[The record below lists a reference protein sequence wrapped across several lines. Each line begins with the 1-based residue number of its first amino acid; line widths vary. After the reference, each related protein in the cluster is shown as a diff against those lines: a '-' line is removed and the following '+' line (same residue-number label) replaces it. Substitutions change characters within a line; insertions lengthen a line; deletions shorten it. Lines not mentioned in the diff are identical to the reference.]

1 MEAYAGNGSRYYG
14 PAPLQNNGT
23 FPKGQESCGTKY
35 LIDIIKYKAA
45 KRKMEAPA
53 GLSRKWGWRILS
65 FHLGEKAQEV
75 FGAGKKS
82 AVSGFSSGGRP
93 GRDAIDLP
101 AAAGDMQGPNS

>member
-1 MEAYAGNGSRYYG
+1 MYAGNGGRYYG

-53 GLSRKWGWRILS
+53 GLS
-65 FHLGEKAQEV
+65 
-75 FGAGKKS
+75 
-82 AVSGFSSGGRP
+82 
-93 GRDAIDLP
+93 
-101 AAAGDMQGPNS
+101 